1 MGDPEVQAP
10 NPAARSAPEALT
22 RFRLPLPEARRH
34 APFRPDGGFHFA
46 NAPHSPKTTLRMA
59 SKKSESSKVRRV
71 IVVGGGLAGLTTTM
85 KLCEAGVAVDLFS
98 LVPVKR
104 SHSVCAQGG
113 INASVNTKGEGDSPQ
128 IHLEETVYGGD
139 FLANQPP
146 VKGMAD
152 AAPGIVFMLDRM
164 GVPFNRTG
172 EGLLDFRRFGGSLFH
187 RTAFAGATTGQQLLY
202 ALDEQVRRWETVDC
216 EDEKGGTIAGERM
229 VRKFEFWDF
238 LSVILDD
245 EGRAR
250 GIVAQDLKSMRIESF
265 AGDAV
270 CLATGGGGIVFG
282 RSTNSMI
289 CTASPST
296 TAHQQG
302 AIWANGEFIQVHPT
316 AIPGADKLRLISES
330 VRGEGG
336 RVWVPK
342 DPKEKRPGRDV
353 PESERDYFL
362 ESQYPGYG
370 NLVPRD
376 IATRALFRKCFHEGR
391 GVYNTKTQKN
401 ELEVYLDVTH
411 LPRTQLEKKLAG
423 VLEIYDKFALEDP
436 YENPMR
442 VFPAVHYS
450 MGGLWVDFERQQNG
464 SLVKDSPR
472 NQATS
477 IPGLYAAGECEY
489 QYHGANRLG
498 ANSLLSCIYGG
509 LVAGP
514 AIASYKKSLKKSA
527 SDLPRSLYEKAREKE
542 EEKYKAILAM
552 DGDENAFALHADL
565 AATMLRD
572 VTIERENE
580 TVKKAI
586 DKIGETE
593 KRLEKAGVLDTGK
606 RANQSAQFIRHFRN
620 MLVLARI
627 IAEGALRRD
636 ESRGAHFKPKFPDRN
651 DAEWLRTTLARH
663 GDGGPEFIRE
673 FDYECAGKPVHV
685 TDEVDISLVKPRPR
699 KYDTAGAASAA
710 AVATKKE
717 EKGTAHG
724 NA

>member
-1 MGDPEVQAP
+1 
-10 NPAARSAPEALT
+10 
-22 RFRLPLPEARRH
+22 
-34 APFRPDGGFHFA
+34 
-46 NAPHSPKTTLRMA
+46 MA
-59 SKKSESSKVRRV
+59 SAKKSDGSSKIRRV

-85 KLCEAGVAVDLFS
+85 KLCEAGVPVDLFS

-128 IHLEETVYGGD
+128 VHLEETIYGGD

-146 VKGMAD
+146 VKGMAE

-164 GVPFNRTG
+164 GVPFNRTS

-202 ALDEQVRRWETVDC
+202 ALDEQVRRYELADC
-216 EDEKGGTIAGERM
+216 EDETGSVIPGERM

-238 LSVILDD
+238 LSLVLDD
-245 EGRAR
+245 EGRCR
-250 GIVAQDLKSMRIESF
+250 GVVAQDLKSMRIESF

-270 CLATGGGGIVFG
+270 CLATGGAGMVFG

-289 CTASPST
+289 CTASATS
-296 TAHQQG
+296 AAFQQG
-302 AIWANGEFIQVHPT
+302 AVWANGEFIQVHPT

-342 DPKEKRPGRDV
+342 DVKEKRPGRDV

-362 ESQYPGYG
+362 ETQYPGYG

-376 IATRALFRKCFHEGR
+376 IASRALFKKCFHEGR
-391 GVYNTKTQKN
+391 GIYSPRTQKN

-411 LPRTQLEKKLAG
+411 LPREQLEKKLAG
-423 VLEIYDKFALEDP
+423 VLEIYDKFASEDP

-450 MGGLWVDFERQQNG
+450 MGGLWVDFERSSTG

-472 NQATS
+472 NQATN
-477 IPGLYAAGECEY
+477 IPGVYAVGEADY

-509 LVAGP
+509 LVGGP
-514 AIASYKKSLKKSA
+514 AIASYRKSLAKSA
-527 SDLPRSLYEKAREKE
+527 TDAPRSLFDKAQKREEAKYE
-542 EEKYKAILAM
+542 AILKM
-552 DGDENAFALHADL
+552 EGEENPFQLHHDL
-565 AATMLRD
+565 AETMLRD
-572 VTIERENE
+572 VTIERDNDTLAKVAAKIEE
-580 TVKKAI
+580 TA
-586 DKIGETE
+586 DK
-593 KRLEKAGVLDTGK
+593 LQHASSLDSGK
-606 RANQSAQFIRHFRN
+606 RANQSAQFVRHFQN
-620 MLVLARI
+620 MIVLTRVI
-627 IAEGALRRD
+627 TEGALARN
-636 ESRGAHFKPKFPDRN
+636 ESRGAHFKPAFKERN
-651 DAEWLRTTLARH
+651 DADYLRTTLAFH
-663 GDGGPEFIRE
+663 ENGGPKFVRE
-673 FDYECAGKPVHV
+673 FDYECAGEKIHV
-685 TDEVDISLVKPRPR
+685 TDAVDTSLVKPRPR
-699 KYDTAGAASAA
+699 KYDTAGAASSSGGKS
-710 AVATKKE
+710 T
-717 EKGTAHG
+717 
-724 NA
+724 